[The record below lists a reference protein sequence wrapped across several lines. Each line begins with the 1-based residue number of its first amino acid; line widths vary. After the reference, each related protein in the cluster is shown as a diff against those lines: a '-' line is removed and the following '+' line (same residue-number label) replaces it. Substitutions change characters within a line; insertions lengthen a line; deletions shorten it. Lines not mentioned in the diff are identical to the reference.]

1 MQFKVGIPTL
11 IDVDFNCSFSEYS
24 LKTIYDETKFI
35 PLKERNLLHFE
46 DYKEP
51 HVFL

>member
-1 MQFKVGIPTL
+1 MQFKVGISTL
-11 IDVDFNCSFSEYS
+11 IDVDLNCRLSEYS
-24 LKTIYDETKFI
+24 LQIIYGEAKFI
-35 PLKERNLLHFE
+35 PLKERHLLHFE